1 MSRRPFIIDAAKST
15 IGDTDPADDA
25 QRCASR
31 ASKKQRR
38 APDGQPKVAPRGLA
52 TDELL
57 AKIDALDWDDPMLP
71 ATVPPAETT
80 DAGTSTTPPRS
91 RLPAVLIGAAAL
103 LLAGGLVLYQV
114 LVAGETPR
122 PSGNSNQLAV
132 AAPSVVAG
140 AEVSPGASGA
150 DDADRVAAV
159 EAEERLRAAK
169 FAQAVSKAEENALRK
184 AEKQR
189 KAREAEQARLE
200 QEQQQQQQQQQERR
214 RQEEE
219 ARQRA
224 EREAAEARAKVP
236 APAPAPR
243 GPASPQELCAE
254 ESNFFSRG
262 LCEGRACG
270 RPEWQSHPF
279 CVKRTED
286 QLRRISPGG

>member
-1 MSRRPFIIDAAKST
+1 LIIDAAKSS

-31 ASKKQRR
+31 AAKKRRR
-38 APDGQPKVAPRGLA
+38 ASDGQPKVVPRGLA

-57 AKIDALDWDDPMLP
+57 AKIDALDWDDTMLP
-71 ATVPPAETT
+71 AAAPPAATT
-80 DAGTSTTPPRS
+80 DAGASTTPPRP

-114 LVAGETPR
+114 LVAGKAPR
-122 PSGNSNQLAV
+122 PPVNSNPLTS
-132 AAPSVVAG
+132 APSAVAG
-140 AEVSPGASGA
+140 ADVSPAASGG

-159 EAEERLRAAK
+159 EAQERQRAAK

-184 AEKQR
+184 AEKLR
-189 KAREAEQARLE
+189 KAREAEQARLA
-200 QEQQQQQQQQQERR
+200 QEQQQQERR

-224 EREAAEARAKVP
+224 EREAAEARARVP
-236 APAPAPR
+236 APAPAPVPR
-243 GPASPQELCAE
+243 GPASPQELCAA

>member
-1 MSRRPFIIDAAKST
+1 V
-15 IGDTDPADDA
+15 
-25 QRCASR
+25 
-31 ASKKQRR
+31 SKKQRR
-38 APDGQPKVAPRGLA
+38 ASDGQPKVAPRGLA

-71 ATVPPAETT
+71 ATVPPAEAT
-80 DAGTSTTPPRS
+80 DAGTSPPPTRS

-114 LVAGETPR
+114 MVAGETPR

-132 AAPSVVAG
+132 TAQSVVAG

-159 EAEERLRAAK
+159 AAEERLRAAK
-169 FAQAVSKAEENALRK
+169 FAQAVSRGEENALRK

-200 QEQQQQQQQQQERR
+200 QEQQQQQQQQERR

>member
-1 MSRRPFIIDAAKST
+1 M
-15 IGDTDPADDA
+15 
-25 QRCASR
+25 
-31 ASKKQRR
+31 SKKQRR
-38 APDGQPKVAPRGLA
+38 ASDGQPKVAPRGLA

-80 DAGTSTTPPRS
+80 DAGTSPTPTRS

-114 LVAGETPR
+114 MVAGETPR

-132 AAPSVVAG
+132 TATSVVAG

-200 QEQQQQQQQQQERR
+200 QEQQQQHNCRSVAGRR
-214 RQEEE
+214 RKRGS
-219 ARQRA
+219 APSGKPPR
-224 EREAAEARAKVP
+224 P
-236 APAPAPR
+236 APKFPRRPPRRAGQHRPRSYAPR
-243 GPASPQELCAE
+243 SRTSSVAASAKG
-254 ESNFFSRG
+254 G
-262 LCEGRACG
+262 LAAGRNGKAI
-270 RPEWQSHPF
+270 RF
-279 CVKRTED
+279 A
-286 QLRRISPGG
+286 